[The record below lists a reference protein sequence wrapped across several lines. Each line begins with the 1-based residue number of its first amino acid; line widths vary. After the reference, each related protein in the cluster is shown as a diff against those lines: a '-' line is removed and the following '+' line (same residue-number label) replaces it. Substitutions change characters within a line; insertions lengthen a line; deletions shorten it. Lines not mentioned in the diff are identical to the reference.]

1 MGVTIPSASGTG
13 LCKEAS
19 WVRASTWARMNWRVG
34 QHQYCMVSAWS
45 YCLSSCPELIQWR
58 MVNTE
63 CKPKPNNAVFSCFCS
78 YCFITATEW
87 TWVETVLCPFCLFWL
102 LLFNVGITMRL
113 TVLTIPGSYF
123 MWGWLCLQSL
133 DLISCFLT
141 FSASNKQTKILLVL
155 QWKVLRIFSDYV
167 DENKW
172 LA

>member
-19 WVRASTWARMNWRVG
+19 WVRAFTWARMNWRVG

-45 YCLSSCPELIQWR
+45 YCLSSCPELIQWW

-63 CKPKPNNAVFSCFCS
+63 CKPKPNNAPFSCFCS

-87 TWVETVLCPFCLFWL
+87 TWVETLLCPFCLFWL

-123 MWGWLCLQSL
+123 MLPYFFCFKQKKSFQYYNGKFLGF
-133 DLISCFLT
+133 FLT
-141 FSASNKQTKILLVL
+141 MWMKIN
-155 QWKVLRIFSDYV
+155 D
-167 DENKW
+167 W
-172 LA
+172 LKGSIK